1 MERMFKIIVHQF
13 SLNVLYFHFV
23 DIHVHLLTYIF
34 LKEFFFVILIG
45 FLYNIQKPLE
55 CLFTLT

>member
-1 MERMFKIIVHQF
+1 MFKIIVHQF
-13 SLNVLYFHFV
+13 SLNMLYFHFV
-23 DIHVHLLTYIF
+23 DIHVHLLTYIL